1 MRLFLKYSIGFVFSF
16 ILSMVVLEL
25 FVHTAQIEGTSPTDF
40 DNIIGRKRR
49 ANLDFTFFNEGF
61 SMGAFNEYSFLGEAV
76 NPEKPKGTLRLA
88 FLGDS
93 YVESFQLFRRDQFY
107 QVLEEELSEKLAVDV
122 EVLNFGRS
130 GFDLTDMFAYQQ
142 RWVSQFNP
150 DYVIYFLD
158 EADLICTQTDPLI
171 PKVIIKSDSLIVTN
185 DLMPQDYL
193 STFNK
198 TKVLTQNSSILSMA
212 NNCRKLIQAGKFWP
226 KVLDKFYLPPKSTEV
241 AHSQKSNEVPALAL
255 KIVDNFSDNTIIVNR
270 GSNDFPASFTSE
282 IERLDIVTIVLRDTL
297 SVLEQ
302 HGIDPN
308 YWKVTN
314 TSGHWNYEAHQAIGY
329 FLSHKIES
337 LVRLKEVNNEI
348 KN

>member
-25 FVHTAQIEGTSPTDF
+25 FMHTAQIEGTSPTDF

-107 QVLEEELSEKLAVDV
+107 QVLEEELSKKFSVNV

-130 GFDLTDMFAYQQ
+130 GFDLADMYAYQQ
-142 RWVSQFNP
+142 RFVAQFNP
-150 DYVIYFLD
+150 DYIFYFLSD
-158 EADLICTQTDPLI
+158 ADLSCTQTDPLI
-171 PKVIIKSDSLIVTN
+171 PKVILKSDSLEVTN
-185 DLMPQDYL
+185 KFMPKPYL
-193 STFNK
+193 NTFNK

-212 NNCRKLIQAGKFWP
+212 NNCRKLITAGKFWP
-226 KVLDKFYLPPKSTEV
+226 KVLDKFYLPTKSIEV
-241 AHSQKSNEVPALAL
+241 VHSQNPDEVPALAL

-270 GSNDFPASFTSE
+270 GSNDFPAYFTSE
-282 IERLDIVTIVLRDTL
+282 IESRDLVSIDLRDTL
-297 SVLEQ
+297 STLVQ
-302 HGIDPN
+302 QGINPN
-308 YWKVTN
+308 FWTVTK

-329 FLSHKIES
+329 FLSHKIKDM
-337 LVRLKEVNNEI
+337 VRLEEKDIEI